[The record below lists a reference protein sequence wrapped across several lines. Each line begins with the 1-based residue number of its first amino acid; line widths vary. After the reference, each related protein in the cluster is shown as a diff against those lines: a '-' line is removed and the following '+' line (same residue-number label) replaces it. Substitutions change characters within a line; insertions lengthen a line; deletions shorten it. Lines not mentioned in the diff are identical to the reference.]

1 MQTHVLRI
9 RDLANTAGLITGTRL
24 LIALAFP
31 FLTAHP
37 RVALAAYLF
46 ASLTDI
52 LDGAVARRTNTASH
66 TGAFVD
72 GWVDKILHINGAWS
86 MTLHGYMP
94 AWWMWLWFSREIILW
109 GMVMVLVGDFKNG
122 TVRAHTTSAW
132 GRVTAVGLFGA
143 FTATLLGLLNIALPL
158 TVLTGIAGVLAGA
171 GYLSRHLE
179 GRKRFN

>member
-46 ASLTDI
+46 ASLTDV
-52 LDGAVARRTNTASH
+52 LDGAVARRTHTASH

-86 MTLHGYMP
+86 MTL
-94 AWWMWLWFSREIILW
+94 
-109 GMVMVLVGDFKNG
+109 
-122 TVRAHTTSAW
+122 
-132 GRVTAVGLFGA
+132 
-143 FTATLLGLLNIALPL
+143 TATCRRGGCGSGSLG
-158 TVLTGIAGVLAGA
+158 
-171 GYLSRHLE
+171 SSFS
-179 GRKRFN
+179 GRWS

>member
-46 ASLTDI
+46 ASLTDV

-94 AWWMWLWFSREIILW
+94 AWWMWLWFSRELILW
-109 GMVMVLVGDFKNG
+109 AMVMIFMADFRHG
-122 TVRAHTTSAW
+122 RVQPHTTTTW
-132 GRVTAVGLFGA
+132 GRMTAATLFGA
-143 FTATLLGLLNIALPL
+143 MVLTLMGHPTLAWPL
-158 TVLTGIAGVLAGA
+158 TAVTGLVGAVAGGV
-171 GYLSRHLE
+171 YFRRHLVQ
-179 GRKRFN
+179 RRLFD